1 MKPGRCAKVVVGTAA
16 ADADLAAGVAEIV
29 EAAMDAADTAAVVVA
44 DATAIGTKRLAS

>member
-29 EAAMDAADTAAVVVA
+29 EAAMDAADMVVVA